1 MPYKLRKCTVDINK
15 SVCNN
20 YVKLTQIDQVWKKR
34 MERQKRRMERKK
46 GKKPTVRNQPTIVH
60 QSPQAVFLENLNL
73 IPLPPPPPSSNTNDA
88 ATVVKKNAW
97 WSQPSCLEESA
108 GLSRPQGGE
117 TVVQDSPPP
126 PTPPPPPPPSPPPS
140 NNNNNNN
147 NVVPIANF
155 IFYRP
160 EDSAGEQEYQQ
171 EYPLDLSM
179 KKKSPVRE
187 EEIALAALK
196 SCNYSEL
203 ARHYSE
209 RLGFTINESTVRG
222 IKKSYLYKV
231 QKGEISPPP
240 PPSSN
245 DSSNNTETVSDL
257 PPPPPPPPQSSATAE
272 EEDLVES
279 AGKQASSSTDHH
291 HHHHHHHH
299 QSTVQETCEV
309 LKKMDSLRLAPCTR
323 LTGSQRKQLET
334 MFLRYPYPNSSFK
347 KDIADRLQLT
357 EHQVTE
363 WYSGK
368 RKRVRGQKD
377 FSVILPTHHL
387 SPPPPSP
394 PPSAEDTVHLTANK
408 RYPPHRYRQDQV
420 DCLISAFHTQTHPNI
435 ICRSE
440 LASKIGLRLS
450 QVTDWFQNRRRKEGT
465 KNTSI
470 FSLWVNEERAKIEKT
485 NPELPYYVVT
495 TILESYWKSMTSEE
509 KRAYSEKEST
519 KEFVTLQEE
528 EHQHQLFYSQ
538 TRLNVQQTGVLEST
552 FVREHY
558 PDSITVEKLADK
570 IGEAPIR
577 VRNWFKRR
585 RAKERVQSV

>member
-1 MPYKLRKCTVDINK
+1 
-15 SVCNN
+15 
-20 YVKLTQIDQVWKKR
+20 
-34 MERQKRRMERKK
+34 MERKK

-73 IPLPPPPPSSNTNDA
+73 IPLPPPPSSNTNDA
-88 ATVVKKNAW
+88 ATVVKKNTW
-97 WSQPSCLEESA
+97 WSQVSCLEESA
-108 GLSRPQGGE
+108 GLSRLQGGE

-126 PTPPPPPPPSPPPS
+126 PPPPPPSPPPPPPS
-140 NNNNNNN
+140 PSNNNNNN

-160 EDSAGEQEYQQ
+160 EDSTGEQEYQQ

-196 SCNYSEL
+196 SCNYREL

-240 PPSSN
+240 PPPPSSN

-272 EEDLVES
+272 EEEEEEDLVES
-279 AGKQASSSTDHH
+279 VGKQASSSTDHH
-291 HHHHHHHH
+291 HHHHH
-299 QSTVQETCEV
+299 QTTVQETCEV
-309 LKKMDSLRLAPCTR
+309 LKKMDSLRLAPCSR

-334 MFLRYPYPNSSFK
+334 MFLSYPYPNSSFK

-357 EHQVTE
+357 ENQVTD

-387 SPPPPSP
+387 SPPPPP

-408 RYPPHRYRQDQV
+408 RYPPHRYTQDQV

-440 LASKIGLRLS
+440 LASKTGLRLS
-450 QVTDWFQNRRRKEGT
+450 QVTDWFQNRRRKEGV

-485 NPELPYYVVT
+485 NPELPDYVVS

-528 EHQHQLFYSQ
+528 ERQHQLFFAQ
-538 TRLNVQQTGVLEST
+538 TRLNVEQTTVLEST
-552 FVREHY
+552 FVHTLY
-558 PDSITVEKLADK
+558 PDSITVEKLAGK

-585 RAKERVQSV
+585 RARERAQSV